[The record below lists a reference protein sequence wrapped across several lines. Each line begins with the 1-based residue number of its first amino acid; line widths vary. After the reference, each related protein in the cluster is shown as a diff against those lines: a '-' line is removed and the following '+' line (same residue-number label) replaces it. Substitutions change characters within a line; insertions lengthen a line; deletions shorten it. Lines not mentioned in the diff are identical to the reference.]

1 MANLNTYKN
10 DFPDTYK
17 DDWIKLLFNNN
28 RPIQSREL
36 LELQGILQ
44 NNSKKIFDTI
54 YKNGTVIS
62 GLDIT
67 LANTYPSGIRSFIC
81 SKGVIYIEGNF
92 VAIPQSTF
100 TVVNTASTVGV
111 LVNES
116 IITELEDASL
126 NDPEKGG
133 ELWGAAGAY
142 RLKWT
147 GSIAVDATS
156 MYPFAKIE
164 GNKVVRITPID
175 TNKQLLANYIYDAEG
190 NFIVKGFSTTSI
202 GSSTG
207 ASNSNNLNNLLT
219 QQQAITNNINDLEG
233 QIQGLVDS
241 NNRINVALTGYKQQI
256 LVQYTADLAALI
268 TNSEALITT
277 NTNTIN
283 DLTNKLTVVKQ
294 SNTTLQSS
302 IDTEKAIQTNLET
315 VSISPGVGYVEG
327 NRIVKTNNT
336 VLSIQK
342 NLPTS
347 QIYNAVFNY
356 SGTSSFVSY
365 QFSSLTLA
373 TFISNR
379 SLIRILLSNIVFNGV
394 EHIIQADISIPNTVT
409 SISDIVLF
417 IVNEFN
423 SNITTSVFSCATLS
437 LNSNDLLAVIKQ
449 NYNVILTNNSTI
461 TFRFIT
467 LRNSSSVPNINI
479 SLLKRDVN
487 NTITGAGTGLTIT
500 KTLTTN
506 SSSSLNTYKLGLT
519 PVSAINRLSATLITT
534 SKPIV
539 RGAVPG
545 TSDNLGQATVSRIIS
560 VGKDFTSYIEGVD
573 YRLINQSQID
583 WSLPSINEPAI
594 GTTYFVTYLYSSIL
608 TNNVDYTLQNDSINF
623 INKTPAIGQTFSVD
637 YSYYQSKA
645 GVITLDRDGNIDYVL
660 SEAGINPAT
669 PSIPT
674 YLLPLATFNLQV
686 NNSTFQSIGLNKY
699 TNKDLYNLSNRLTQ
713 AVFAL
718 EDKPELVSDNFL
730 TYNTQDLTNNAYT
743 AAICPNKQSITT
755 GYKYSE
761 ISINTPEASRYLL
774 DSYVSLPLAIT
785 PTNYLVQNRV
795 TENKVLTSSS
805 YKPILRLSSYSLF
818 YNNNKA
824 KVNPSNSFNTLTSKI
839 NTRIDINNQSL
850 FGLLSNSLEEAVQT
864 NNAFNSNSYDQESE
878 NYISNN
884 VTTLNNLSIDLFL
897 TDLDPIST
905 NYKVFIN
912 NVLVQTTL
920 VLLNGTLA
928 GSVANTFKSN
938 SSGKATVR
946 VVLPS
951 DLSTG
956 THTIEVRNIT
966 YSIKSKFSVY
976 NNLLN
981 HVVFDATNKEVI
993 GSITPPY
1000 ILEEPSTYNLEQ
1012 TFIATDYYYLNS
1024 VILTTNT
1031 TPTISSELTVL
1042 LLDGDRNM
1050 ISYGELTLFINNKI
1064 TVKFLTPALIE
1075 RDKEYIIALKSPQ
1088 QGFSFSVAKVN
1099 DLDIN
1104 TGSYFGN
1111 QLFSNGCLYYSKDST
1126 NSLQLTEYDL
1136 TYTLTRDSF
1145 TANTRVVNLGTYT
1158 VSLLS
1163 SFALNTRDVVPPL
1176 TSITYEYAIEDG
1188 LWKQFIPNRHVQLI
1202 AKANTLSIRAT
1213 LYTNNLNISPLLLI
1227 KGSSISL
1234 YSNNSSSS
1242 LISTYIPHGNNYSTV
1257 TIKVGYIKTAS
1268 SNLTVYHSQ
1277 QSINETWKNA
1287 SLTTTSLVDE
1297 SINLYESVY
1306 TVGYTTA
1313 GIGSKYRIDTISSD
1327 TTQPLTIKY
1336 IYVNPQFI

>member
-1 MANLNTYKN
+1 MTQINTYKN

-17 DDWIKLLFNNN
+17 DNWIKILFNNN

-54 YKNGTVIS
+54 YKNGTVIE

-67 LANTYPSGIRSFIC
+67 LANTYPSGVRSFTC
-81 SKGVIYIEGNF
+81 SKGVVYIEGNF
-92 VAIPQSTF
+92 IAIPESTF
-100 TVVNTASTVGV
+100 TVVNTTSTIGV
-111 LVNES
+111 LINEQV
-116 IITELEDASL
+116 ITELEDASL

-142 RLKWT
+142 RLRWT

-164 GNKVVRITPID
+164 SNKVIRVTPTD
-175 TNKQLLANYIYDAEG
+175 SNKQLLANYIYDAEG
-190 NFIVKGFSTTSI
+190 NFIIKGFNTSNI

-219 QQQAITNNINDLEG
+219 QQESITNNINDLEG
-233 QIQGLVDS
+233 QIQSLVDS
-241 NNRINVALTGYKQQI
+241 NNRINSSLATYKQQI
-256 LVQYTADLAALI
+256 LLQYTANLAALI
-268 TNSEALITT
+268 VNSEALIES

-283 DLTNKLTVVKQ
+283 DLTNKLTVLRQNNSSLQ
-294 SNTTLQSS
+294 SN
-302 IDTEKAIQTNLET
+302 IDTEKAIQVNLET
-315 VSISPGVGYVEG
+315 VSISPGIGYVEG
-327 NRIVKTNNT
+327 NRIVKTSNT
-336 VLSIQK
+336 ILSIQK

-365 QFSSLTLA
+365 QFSGLNLSTV
-373 TFISNR
+373 INNK
-379 SLIRILLSNIVFNGV
+379 SLIRILLSNVVFNGV
-394 EHIIQADISIPNTVT
+394 EHIIQADLSIPNTIT
-409 SISDIVLF
+409 SIADIVLF

-423 SNITTSVFSCATLS
+423 NSITSSTFSCATLS
-437 LNSNDLLAVIKQ
+437 LNNNDLLAVIKQ
-449 NYNVILTNNSTI
+449 NYEVILTNNSTI
-461 TFRFIT
+461 TFKFIT
-467 LRNSSSVPNINI
+467 LRNSSSVPNIGI
-479 SLLKRDVN
+479 SLLKRDTN
-487 NTITGAGTGLTIT
+487 NIITGPGTGLTIT
-500 KTLTTN
+500 RTLTTN
-506 SSSSLNTYKLGLT
+506 SSSSLNSYKLGFT
-519 PVSAINRLSATLITT
+519 PVSAINRLSATLIAT
-534 SKPIV
+534 SKPII

-545 TSDNLGQATVSRIIS
+545 TSDTLGQATISRIIS

-573 YRLINQSQID
+573 YRLNNQSEID
-583 WSLPSINEPAI
+583 WSLPSINEPTP

-608 TNNVDYTLQNDSINF
+608 TNNVDYKLDNDSVVF
-623 INKTPAIGQTFSVD
+623 INRTPAIGQTFSVD
-637 YSYYQSKA
+637 YSYYQSRA
-645 GVITLDRDGNIDYVL
+645 GVITLDRDGNIDYIL
-660 SEAGINPAT
+660 SDASINPTT
-669 PSIPT
+669 PSTPS
-674 YLLPLATFNLQV
+674 YLLPICTFKLQI
-686 NNSTFQSIGLNKY
+686 NNSSFQSIGLNKY

-718 EDKPELVSDNFL
+718 EDKPELISDNFL
-730 TYNTQDLTNNAYT
+730 SYATQDISNSAYT

-761 ISINTPEASRYLL
+761 ISINTSEASRYLL

-785 PTNYLVQNRV
+785 PTNYLVQDRV
-795 TENKVLTSSS
+795 TENKVLTSSP

-818 YNNNKA
+818 YNSNKA
-824 KVNPSNSFNTLTSKI
+824 KVNPSNSFNTNTSKI
-839 NTRIDINNQSL
+839 NNRININNQSL
-850 FGLLSNSLEEAVQT
+850 FGLLSTSLEEALQT

-884 VTTLNNLSIDLFL
+884 ITTLTNLSIDLFL
-897 TDLDPIST
+897 TDLDPVST
-905 NYKVFIN
+905 NYKVFID
-912 NVLVQTTL
+912 NVLVQSTL

-928 GSVANTFKSN
+928 GTTTNTFKSN
-938 SSGKATVR
+938 PSGKATVR
-946 VVLPS
+946 VLLPS
-951 DLSTG
+951 NLSTG

-981 HVVFDATNKEVI
+981 HVVFDATNKNVRGAI
-993 GSITPPY
+993 IPPY
-1000 ILEEPSTYNLEQ
+1000 LLEEPTTYNLEQ

-1024 VILTTNT
+1024 IILTTNK

-1042 LLDGDRNM
+1042 LLDSDRNI
-1050 ISYGELTLFINNKI
+1050 ISYGEAVLFLNNKV

-1088 QGFSFSVAKVN
+1088 QGFSFSIAKVN

-1104 TGSYFGN
+1104 NGSYFGN
-1111 QLFSNGCLYYSKDST
+1111 QLFSNGCLYYSQDNT

-1145 TANTRVVNLGTYT
+1145 TANTKTVNLGTYT
-1158 VSLLS
+1158 VSLIT

-1188 LWKQFIPNRHVQLI
+1188 IWKEFTPNRHTQLV
-1202 AKANTLSIRAT
+1202 AKANILSIRAT

-1242 LISTYIPHGNNYSTV
+1242 LISTYIPHGNNYSNV
-1257 TIKVGYIKTAS
+1257 TIKVGYIKTTS

-1277 QSINETWKNA
+1277 QSTNETWKNA
-1287 SLTTTSLVDE
+1287 LLTTTSLIDE
-1297 SINLYESVY
+1297 SINLYESIYIVS
-1306 TVGYTTA
+1306 YTTA
-1313 GIGSKYRIDTISSD
+1313 GIGSKYRVDTISSD